1 MAGPTCSICSHPDR
15 ALIDQDIALGK
26 SQRKIGADFEVSRD
40 AVSRHSQNHLSP
52 ALKKA
57 ITRRESAG
65 PTKAL
70 DRLEALYS
78 RGEAILDQSDADGK
92 PVISLAAMKELR
104 ATLEVIARITGELD
118 ERPTVQI
125 LNVASNPEWVQ
136 IRSTLLEALA
146 PYPEAAAA
154 VGQALAGMASSSVR
168 ELTR

>member
-1 MAGPTCSICSHPDR
+1 MPGPICSICSHPDR
-15 ALIDQDIALGK
+15 TLIDQEIVLGK

-40 AVSRHSQNHLSP
+40 AVSRHSANHLSP
-52 ALKKA
+52 ALRKA
-57 ITRRESAG
+57 MSRRESGG

-118 ERPTVQI
+118 DRPSVQI
-125 LNVASNPEWVQ
+125 LNVASNPEWVAL
-136 IRSTLLEALA
+136 RTALMAALA
-146 PYPEAAAA
+146 PHPAAAEA
-154 VGQALAGMASSSVR
+154 VALALAGAAASSVP
-168 ELTR
+168 ELTT